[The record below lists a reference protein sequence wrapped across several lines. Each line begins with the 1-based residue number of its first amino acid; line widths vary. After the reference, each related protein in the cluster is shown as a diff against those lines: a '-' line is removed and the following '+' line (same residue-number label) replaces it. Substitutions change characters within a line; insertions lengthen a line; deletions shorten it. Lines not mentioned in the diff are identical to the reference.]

1 MTGSTEDRR
10 ADGEGDADEQL
21 MADLA
26 RLAAERDPVPP
37 QLLAMARESFTWR
50 TIDAELAELVAD
62 SLRPEDAALV
72 RTSAASV
79 RLIVF
84 ASRDERVE
92 IEVVTENGRRQLVGE
107 LSPAAPGTLTVEHDS
122 GPLTEQIDAEG
133 RFLVPHVPA
142 GLIRLRCERADK
154 KALVTAWVQI

>member
-1 MTGSTEDRR
+1 MTGSIEDHDS
-10 ADGEGDADEQL
+10 ADRNAADDQL

-26 RLAAERDPVPP
+26 RLVAERDPVPP
-37 QLLAMARESFTWR
+37 QLLEMARESFTWR

-84 ASRDERVE
+84 ASHDERVE
-92 IEVVTENGRRQLVGE
+92 IEVVTENGQRQLVGE
-107 LSPAAPGTLTVEHDS
+107 LSPAGPGRLTVEHES

-133 RFLVPHVPA
+133 RFLVPRVPS
-142 GLIRLRCERADK
+142 GLVRLRCERPDK
-154 KALVTAWVQI
+154 KPLVTAWVQI

>member
-1 MTGSTEDRR
+1 MTGPIDERD
-10 ADGEGDADEQL
+10 AADEQL

-26 RLAAERDPVPP
+26 RVVAERDPVPAH
-37 QLLAMARESFTWR
+37 LLEMARESFTWR

-92 IEVVTENGRRQLVGE
+92 IEVVSENGQRQLVGE
-107 LSPAAPGTLTVEHDS
+107 LSPAGPGTLTVEHDS
-122 GPLTEQIDAEG
+122 GPLTAEIDDEG
-133 RFLVPHVPA
+133 RFLVSHVPS
-142 GLIRLRCERADK
+142 GLVRLRCERAGK
-154 KALVTAWVQI
+154 KPLVTSWVQI